1 MTGLFGGAFDPAHN
15 GHLALV
21 RGALAHFRLER
32 LVAIPTGVAPHK
44 PVETPGEIRLRLAE
58 AAFGEIPRVE
68 VSDWELERGV
78 PSYTLETTRW
88 ARARWGEVVFLVG
101 ADQFA
106 SLDTWHEP
114 ERVLE
119 LARLGV
125 ATRPGYERDELE
137 RARRR
142 LTDPSRVEL
151 FEIEPVPVSS
161 TEVRARV
168 ARGEPI
174 DALVPHAV
182 AGLIAELGLYRG
194 GSSPRAGVGTLG
206 ESERGLK
213 KL

>member
-1 MTGLFGGAFDPAHN
+1 MTGLFGGAFDPPHN

-32 LVAIPTGVAPHK
+32 LVVIPTGVAPHK

-58 AAFGEIPRVE
+58 AAFRDIPRVE

-88 ARARWGEVVFLVG
+88 ARDRWGEIVFLVG

-114 ERVLE
+114 ERVLT

-125 ATRPGYERDELE
+125 ATRPGYEREELE
-137 RARRR
+137 RARLR
-142 LTDPSRVEL
+142 LPDPSRVEL
-151 FEIEPVPVSS
+151 FEIEPIAVSS
-161 TEVRARV
+161 TDVRARV
-168 ARGEPI
+168 ARGESI
-174 DALVPHAV
+174 DGLVPAAV
-182 AGLIAELGLYRG
+182 ARLIGELGLDRA
-194 GSSPRAGVGTLG
+194 SSSASAAGTLG
-206 ESERGLK
+206 ESGRGLK